1 MSAESVPSLQAAL
14 LQSNLVQGD
23 RIILRTPMIRIGRS
37 VNAPTDIAIRADD
50 VQSSREHATLSLEN
64 GQWYLEDTSRNG
76 TVVSGK
82 VISRQ
87 KVTVHGNDRIQIG
100 TTFDYTFKLIVE
112 TSHSSASD
120 SAARSFSQTLIPQ
133 SQQPVVQMAPPSDP
147 SPPRQTGI
155 WISPSAA
162 IWRDGQRLAI
172 SLSRTEYRLLKYLS
186 HHVGDVCEYD
196 EVINAVWGGMR
207 DKDSLHELIYRV
219 RRKVEP
225 NPSAPKYL
233 IIRSG
238 IGVVFFPNGINSQ
251 KD

>member
-1 MSAESVPSLQAAL
+1 MSSDSVPSLQAAL
-14 LQSNLVQGD
+14 LQSNLTNNE
-23 RIILRTPMIRIGRS
+23 RIILRTTVVKIGRS
-37 VNAPTDIAIRADD
+37 VNAPHDIPIRADD
-50 VQSSREHATLSLEN
+50 VQSSREHALLTLEN

-76 TVVSGK
+76 TVVGGR
-82 VISRQ
+82 V
-87 KVTVHGNDRIQIG
+87 VTRARVPVHGNDRIQIG

-112 TSHSSASD
+112 TS
-120 SAARSFSQTLIPQ
+120 Q
-133 SQQPVVQMAPPSDP
+133 SMPAENNGHRQLNNHVAPPPPVTPADP
-147 SPPRQTGI
+147 QPPRQNGI

-238 IGVVFFPNGINSQ
+238 IGVVFFPNGVNSQ

>member
-1 MSAESVPSLQAAL
+1 MMPQQQQPA
-14 LQSNLVQGD
+14 
-23 RIILRTPMIRIGRS
+23 TPMPPP
-37 VNAPTDIAIRADD
+37 A
-50 VQSSREHATLSLEN
+50 
-64 GQWYLEDTSRNG
+64 
-76 TVVSGK
+76 
-82 VISRQ
+82 
-87 KVTVHGNDRIQIG
+87 
-100 TTFDYTFKLIVE
+100 
-112 TSHSSASD
+112 SHSRHGRPASGSA
-120 SAARSFSQTLIPQ
+120 P
-133 SQQPVVQMAPPSDP
+133 APPSGA
-147 SPPRQTGI
+147 TGSV
-155 WISPSAA
+155 WPSA
-162 IWRDGQRLAI
+162 
-172 SLSRTEYRLLKYLS
+172 LSRTEYRLLKYLS

>member
-1 MSAESVPSLQAAL
+1 L
-14 LQSNLVQGD
+14 LQSNLAPNE
-23 RIILRTPMIRIGRS
+23 RIILRATMIKIGRS
-37 VNAPTDIAIRADD
+37 VTQPNDIAVRADD
-50 VQSSREHATLSLEN
+50 VQSSREHATLTLEN
-64 GQWYLEDTSRNG
+64 GQWFLEDTSRNG

-82 VISRQ
+82 V
-87 KVTVHGNDRIQIG
+87 VTRARVPIHGNDRIQIG

-112 TSHSSASD
+112 TSQSMPAD
-120 SAARSFSQTLIPQ
+120 NTPRAFTATLTP
-133 SQQPVVQMAPPSDP
+133 STQPVVPMPAPSEPQ
-147 SPPRQTGI
+147 PPRQTGI

-238 IGVVFFPNGINSQ
+238 IGVVFFPNGVNMQ
-251 KD
+251 KDG

>member
-1 MSAESVPSLQAAL
+1 MSSESVPSLQAAL
-14 LQSNLVQGD
+14 LQSNLAPNE
-23 RIILRTPMIRIGRS
+23 RIILRATMIKIGRS
-37 VNAPTDIAIRADD
+37 VTQPNDIAIRADD
-50 VQSSREHATLSLEN
+50 VQSSREHATLTLES
-64 GQWYLEDTSRNG
+64 GQWFLEDTSRNG

-82 VISRQ
+82 V
-87 KVTVHGNDRIQIG
+87 VTRTRVPIHGNDRIQIG

-112 TSHSSASD
+112 TSQSMPAD
-120 SAARSFSQTLIPQ
+120 NAPRAFTATLTPAT
-133 SQQPVVQMAPPSDP
+133 QPVVPMPPPSEP
-147 SPPRQTGI
+147 QPPRQTGI

-238 IGVVFFPNGINSQ
+238 IGVVFFPNGVNMQ
-251 KD
+251 KDG

>member
-1 MSAESVPSLQAAL
+1 MSSESVPSLQAAL
-14 LQSNLVQGD
+14 LQSNLTANE
-23 RIILRTPMIRIGRS
+23 RIILRATVVKIGRS
-37 VNAPTDIAIRADD
+37 VNAPHDIPIRADD
-50 VQSSREHATLSLEN
+50 VQSSREHATLTLDN

-76 TVVSGK
+76 TVVGGK
-82 VISRQ
+82 VINRTR
-87 KVTVHGNDRIQIG
+87 VPVHGNDRIQIG
-100 TTFDYTFKLIVE
+100 TSFDYTFKLIVE
-112 TSHSSASD
+112 TSQSIAD
-120 SAARSFSQTLIPQ
+120 SAPRSYASF
-133 SQQPVVQMAPPSDP
+133 APPAAP
-147 SPPRQTGI
+147 AAPPAEPQPPRQNGI

-238 IGVVFFPNGINSQ
+238 IGVVFFPNGVNTQ